1 MAVTRIPIPE
11 WDRRKKEDDRLDL
24 SLAEVD
30 LSVRTV
36 NCLEDE
42 GIFTVMQ
49 LLNCTPQRLLGIT
62 NFGERTLQQIYDA
75 LEKEGLYRREKRPL
89 EQGNLRI
96 SSEEDHAQLEDADSP
111 DT

>member
-11 WDRRKKEDDRLDL
+11 WDRHKQADDRLEL
-24 SLAEVD
+24 SLAEID
-30 LSVRTV
+30 LPVRTV

-42 GIFTVMQ
+42 GILTVMQ

-75 LEKEGLYRREKRPL
+75 LEKVGFYRREKRPL
-89 EQGNLRI
+89 EQGNLRVF
-96 SSEEDHAQLEDADSP
+96 SEDDHALMEGPGSP
-111 DT
+111 DV

>member
-11 WDRRKKEDDRLDL
+11 WDRNRDADDRLEL

-30 LSVRTV
+30 LPVRTV

-42 GIFTVMQ
+42 GILTVMQ

-62 NFGERTLQQIYDA
+62 NFGEKTLQQIYDA
-75 LEKEGLYRREKRPL
+75 LEKLELYRREKRPF
-89 EQGNLRI
+89 EQGNFRVV
-96 SSEEDHAQLEDADSP
+96 SEEDHTLLEDWDSS
-111 DT
+111 DA